1 MCIYLFFIFY
11 SFFDNNMKAKAIV
24 NPKNEVV
31 VAPNASPSERLK
43 AIENG
48 WTLKKPQI
56 DEILNAFVED
66 IQKGLESR
74 GENSCMR
81 MLDSRVK
88 TIPTGE
94 ETGVFYSID
103 FGGTNF
109 RVARFCLKGN
119 GVIEEP
125 KEGSFIKK
133 NLKTN
138 GPPGAAKGF
147 LDKDVTATQLF
158 DFIAIEIRDMMSS
171 FGDGKNAPVSIGFTF
186 SFPARQDHLDHY
198 LMLKWTKGFE
208 TGMMTDDPVEGRDVG
223 QLLREALKR
232 NIVNANLVAVMNDTI
247 GTLLS
252 CAYST
257 GNEKNMPPV
266 LMGIILG
273 TGFNGCYVEP
283 DYLKY
288 GYEGKVINM
297 EFGNFSIN
305 LPFTTQDAE
314 VDDVCAY
321 DRGMQFF
328 EKMVSGKYMG
338 ELCRRV
344 YCFVYQAAVPPAAWK
359 EYTLLSEVVSQLLRD
374 TSPNMTV
381 SLEKLN
387 RAWECDLS
395 QDMLFALY
403 DICKIV
409 MGRSMLLA
417 AISISA
423 VAIHTKCLEEEC
435 EGRRGMTVAVDGSLY
450 SLNKW
455 YQQGLVDNINL
466 VLGEQKGKLIHIRQ
480 ADDGSGKGAAVLVAT
495 VSD

>member
-1 MCIYLFFIFY
+1 MCV
-11 SFFDNNMKAKAIV
+11 SACV
-24 NPKNEVV
+24 SVCV
-31 VAPNASPSERLK
+31 CVCVSVS
-43 AIENG
+43 
-48 WTLKKPQI
+48 
-56 DEILNAFVED
+56 
-66 IQKGLESR
+66 
-74 GENSCMR
+74 
-81 MLDSRVK
+81 
-88 TIPTGE
+88 
-94 ETGVFYSID
+94 
-103 FGGTNF
+103 GGTIYMCVCF
-109 RVARFCLKGN
+109 K
-119 GVIEEP
+119 
-125 KEGSFIKK
+125 
-133 NLKTN
+133 
-138 GPPGAAKGF
+138 
-147 LDKDVTATQLF
+147 
-158 DFIAIEIRDMMSS
+158 
-171 FGDGKNAPVSIGFTF
+171 
-186 SFPARQDHLDHY
+186 
-198 LMLKWTKGFE
+198 
-208 TGMMTDDPVEGRDVG
+208 
-223 QLLREALKR
+223 
-232 NIVNANLVAVMNDTI
+232 
-247 GTLLS
+247 
-252 CAYST
+252 
-257 GNEKNMPPV
+257 
-266 LMGIILG
+266 
-273 TGFNGCYVEP
+273 
-283 DYLKY
+283 
-288 GYEGKVINM
+288 
-297 EFGNFSIN
+297 
-305 LPFTTQDAE
+305 

>member
-1 MCIYLFFIFY
+1 M
-11 SFFDNNMKAKAIV
+11 V
-24 NPKNEVV
+24 NPMNTVV
-31 VAPNASPSERLK
+31 VAPNASPRERMK
-43 AIENG
+43 AIENAF
-48 WTLKKPQI
+48 TVKKPQI
-56 DEILNAFVED
+56 DEILHAFMD
-66 IQKGLESR
+66 DAQKGLETK
-74 GENSCMR
+74 GEQSCMR

-88 TIPTGE
+88 AIPTGDE
-94 ETGVFYSID
+94 NGVFYTID

-125 KEGSFIKK
+125 KENSFIKK
-133 NLKTN
+133 SLKTN

-158 DFIAIEIRDMMSS
+158 DFIAIAICDMMSL
-171 FGDGKNAPVSIGFTF
+171 FGDGKDAPVSIGFTF
-186 SFPARQDHLDHY
+186 SFPARQDRLDHY
-198 LMLKWTKGFE
+198 ELLLWTKGFE
-208 TGMMTDDPVEGRDVG
+208 TGRNSSDPVEGRDVG

-305 LPFTTQDAE
+305 LPFTTQDTE
-314 VDDVCAY
+314 LDEFCCNEFEQ
-321 DRGMQFF
+321 GTQLF
-328 EKMVSGKYMG
+328 EKMVSGKYLG

-344 YCFVYQAAVPPAAWK
+344 YCFVYQETVPPAAWQRFSLTSDLAC
-359 EYTLLSEVVSQLLRD
+359 EILRD
-374 TSPNMTV
+374 QTPKLAE

-387 RAWECDLS
+387 RVWECDLS

-403 DICKIV
+403 DVCEVV
-409 MGRSMLLA
+409 MGRSIVLA